1 MKKVITVL
9 LFFPILFLYACSS
22 PVEPKDTIAI
32 PIKVTAKLGGT
43 DAVFTAD
50 IFELGCDITFDSSHP
65 LAGTKLELREY
76 GNTATNGDF
85 KRSVVEGIF
94 PAQESLVKAIR
105 ALAETDISGI
115 ETENGVKYTIDEMTI
130 MVYYDKSAKLITGI
144 ETEKDGR
151 RFDFT
156 VVGLE
161 PYEGQSSSEG

>member
-1 MKKVITVL
+1 MTAWGDCGAEASLWSALPGTIQ
-9 LFFPILFLYACSS
+9 YA
-22 PVEPKDTIAI
+22 ERA
-32 PIKVTAKLGGT
+32 
-43 DAVFTAD
+43 
-50 IFELGCDITFDSSHP
+50 
-65 LAGTKLELREY
+65 Y
-76 GNTATNGDF
+76 GNAATNGDF

>member
-1 MKKVITVL
+1 MKRFLVVL
-9 LFFPILFLYACSS
+9 LILLTLPLYACST
-22 PVEPKDTIAI
+22 PVEPKDTLRLPLKI
-32 PIKVTAKLGGT
+32 TAKLNGS

-50 IFELGCDITFDSSHP
+50 IFENGCDITFDSNHP
-65 LAGTKLELREY
+65 LAGTELKLREE
-76 GNTATNGDF
+76 GNTATHGDF
-85 KRSVVEGIF
+85 KRSVDNGIF
-94 PAQESLVKAIR
+94 PAQETLVKAVR
-105 ALAETDISGI
+105 MLESTEISGT
-115 ETENGVKYTIDEMTI
+115 ETENGTKYTIDEMTI